1 MRVLHPHA
9 VTTVRFEGKPLDDK
23 TVFGVRTY
31 MNLYL
36 IIFVL
41 STMVVAINQF
51 DLVTTFTAVAS
62 CLNNIGPGLE
72 LVGPMVSFADFS
84 PLIKL
89 VLSFDMLVGRLEIFP
104 MLVLFAPST
113 WLRNKGHLHPLLHM
127 FGTKQCG
134 RGRLCMRRE
143 TNNDRQQRLFVTGLL
158 ISAVVGA
165 LIGLLWPLW
174 FPADSACETTIP
186 DASFSVPTLAM
197 GGTQLP
203 GEEGA
208 AMKICCLT
216 FDDGPS
222 KYTPQVLAAL
232 EKCDAKATFFVTA
245 QDANQDYLSYLTD
258 IEAAGHQIA
267 LHSAS
272 HSYSR
277 IYSSTENFWLDI
289 KALRAT
295 LANYIDVDAIH
306 WLRFPGG
313 STNTVSHRYGGR
325 QIMQQLK
332 AQAEQKGYAWI
343 DWNVCA
349 EDATASHPNAAQIL
363 RNVQN
368 DAKDQPICVVLMHDT
383 NATHE
388 TVKALPDILEWF
400 AAKGYRFFTV
410 QQMAE

>member
-1 MRVLHPHA
+1 
-9 VTTVRFEGKPLDDK
+9 
-23 TVFGVRTY
+23 
-31 MNLYL
+31 
-36 IIFVL
+36 
-41 STMVVAINQF
+41 
-51 DLVTTFTAVAS
+51 
-62 CLNNIGPGLE
+62 
-72 LVGPMVSFADFS
+72 
-84 PLIKL
+84 
-89 VLSFDMLVGRLEIFP
+89 
-104 MLVLFAPST
+104 
-113 WLRNKGHLHPLLHM
+113 
-127 FGTKQCG
+127 
-134 RGRLCMRRE
+134 
-143 TNNDRQQRLFVTGLL
+143 
-158 ISAVVGA
+158 
-165 LIGLLWPLW
+165 
-174 FPADSACETTIP
+174 
-186 DASFSVPTLAM
+186 
-197 GGTQLP
+197 
-203 GEEGA
+203 
-208 AMKICCLT
+208 MKICCLT

-349 EDATASHPNAAQIL
+349 EDATASHPDAAQIL
-363 RNVQN
+363 RNIRR
-368 DAKDQPICVVLMHDT
+368 DADGQDTCVVLLHDT
-383 NATHE
+383 KATGQ
-388 TVKALPDILEWF
+388 TVKALPDMIAYFREQ
-400 AAKGYRFFTV
+400 GYNFCTIA
-410 QQMAE
+410 QMDALQCETK

>member
-1 MRVLHPHA
+1 MDIYEKMKELGVELPA
-9 VTTVRFEGKPLDDK
+9 APAKGGLYSSCKKFGGNLFYVSGCGPVIDGPVT
-23 TVFGVRTY
+23 
-31 MNLYL
+31 
-36 IIFVL
+36 
-41 STMVVAINQF
+41 
-51 DLVTTFTAVAS
+51 
-62 CLNNIGPGLE
+62 
-72 LVGPMVSFADFS
+72 
-84 PLIKL
+84 
-89 VLSFDMLVGRLEIFP
+89 GRLGKEVTVEQGQVYARAC
-104 MLVLFAPST
+104 ML
-113 WLRNKGHLHPLLHM
+113 N
-127 FGTKQCG
+127 
-134 RGRLCMRRE
+134 
-143 TNNDRQQRLFVTGLL
+143 
-158 ISAVVGA
+158 
-165 LIGLLWPLW
+165 
-174 FPADSACETTIP
+174 
-186 DASFSVPTLAM
+186 
-197 GGTQLP
+197 
-203 GEEGA
+203 
-208 AMKICCLT
+208 
-216 FDDGPS
+216 
-222 KYTPQVLAAL
+222 VLAAL